1 MSTEELHGLLRG
13 LHAELARTTT
23 LDAEAQRLISAVV
36 RDFEK
41 LGAGTSGP
49 HPTPGALKA
58 LAVRFEADHPAM
70 GAALRQV
77 ADLLGKAGI

>member
-1 MSTEELHGLLRG
+1 MSTEQLHALLRG
-13 LHAELARTTT
+13 LHAELARTAS
-23 LDAEAQRLISAVV
+23 LDAEARRLIGVV
-36 RDFEK
+36 VSDLEK
-41 LGAGTSGP
+41 LGAAISAP